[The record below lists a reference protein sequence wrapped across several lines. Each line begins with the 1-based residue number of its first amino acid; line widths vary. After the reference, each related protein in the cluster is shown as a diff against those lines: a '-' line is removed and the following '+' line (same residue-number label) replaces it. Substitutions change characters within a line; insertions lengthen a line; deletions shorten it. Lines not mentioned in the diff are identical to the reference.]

1 MATPSGPPAAPTSNQ
16 GTTPEKKRL
25 FLLLGVGG
33 VLALLVGGR
42 FVLSALNKGPAPAA
56 TVSTPVTP
64 VATTPS
70 ASEASDASGESS
82 APANGGV
89 PPGGATLTAADGSS
103 PAKLLPLARYR
114 RDPFVPFYLAP
125 GPTPIPP
132 PPPPRPTPTPRPVE
146 VPDALF
152 IPPVDPSQGAG
163 GAGGAAVLPGFAVP
177 RASNATSA
185 RQPVIMPQIIIPRVN
200 TRNTTP
206 TDAFPPPRSASGGG
220 AGVTPPSTN
229 KRLSGVVIGNGIR
242 AVLVIDNGDDEPKS
256 YVVQPGDVVEGITVL
271 NIRRFNDSGNQVT
284 RMLIRENGGE
294 RYVDL
299 KAGPPRTNAT
309 GGGSDSR
316 GGGGFD
322 PRGGGGFDPRGGGGG
337 FGRG

>member
-1 MATPSGPPAAPTSNQ
+1 MATSSGPSAAPTSNQ

-42 FVLSALNKGPAPAA
+42 FVLGALNKGPAPAA
-56 TVSTPVTP
+56 TVPTPIASASTTPVT
-64 VATTPS
+64 
-70 ASEASDASGESS
+70 SEEVS
-82 APANGGV
+82 APANGGI
-89 PPGGATLTAADGSS
+89 PPNGATLTSADGSN

-114 RDPFVPFYLAP
+114 RDPFVPFYLPP

-132 PPPPRPTPTPRPVE
+132 PPPPAPTPTPRPVE
-146 VPDALF
+146 VPGPVFL
-152 IPPVDPSQGAG
+152 PPVDPSQGAG

-177 RASNATSA
+177 RSNSPTSA
-185 RQPVIMPQIIIPRVN
+185 RQPVVMPQIIIPRVN

-299 KAGPPRTNAT
+299 KPGPPRTNTA
-309 GGGSDSR
+309 GGDSR
-316 GGGGFD
+316 GGTSD
-322 PRGGGGFDPRGGGGG
+322 PRGGGFDPRGGGGG
-337 FGRG
+337 FDPRGGFGRG